1 MDELKRCPFCGG
13 EASLD
18 EIPPTP
24 FLDEYST
31 YYSVGCKECNIGWY
45 EESREQAIAVWN
57 RRGYSLRHNPK
68 PLTLEELRER
78 IGKPVW
84 IEVKNEAE
92 YCEPSYWAIV
102 GSEWDNGEGIALD
115 DAYTGD
121 GAAYYL
127 YDKTWLAY
135 DYPPEDKA

>member
-1 MDELKRCPFCGG
+1 MN
-13 EASLD
+13 
-18 EIPPTP
+18 EIQQAIKY
-24 FLDEYST
+24 FESCRLMR
-31 YYSVGCKECNIGWY
+31 VGDGAHNLTAL
-45 EESREQAIAVWN
+45 SALREQAA
-57 RRGYSLRHNPK
+57 RLNPH

-78 IGKPVW
+78 VGKPAW

-102 GSEWDNGEGIALD
+102 GNEWDNGEGIALD

-127 YDKTWLAY
+127 YGKTWLAY
-135 DYPPEDKA
+135 DHEPQEEV